1 VKAVELK
8 KERYPEVM
16 KRMMLTTAATA
27 AENEE
32 SDRPNNG
39 DRLQYRSEGG
49 VMEYSSSSNSSGE

>member
-1 VKAVELK
+1 MELK

-27 AENEE
+27 AEKEE

-39 DRLQYRSEGG
+39 DRLQYRSVW
-49 VMEYSSSSNSSGE
+49 VMEYIGGSNSS

>member
-1 VKAVELK
+1 MKAVELK

-16 KRMMLTTAATA
+16 KRMMETTAATA

-39 DRLQYRSEGG
+39 DRLQYRSEG
-49 VMEYSSSSNSSGE
+49 VMEYIGSSNSSGE

>member
-1 VKAVELK
+1 MKAVELK

-16 KRMMLTTAATA
+16 KRMMETTAAAATA

-39 DRLQYRSEGG
+39 DRLQYR
-49 VMEYSSSSNSSGE
+49 

>member
-27 AENEE
+27 AEKEE

-39 DRLQYRSEGG
+39 DRLQYRSVW
-49 VMEYSSSSNSSGE
+49 VMEYIGGSNSS